1 MGCHFLLQRIFP
13 TQGLDPGVPHCR
25 QTLYHLSH
33 QGSLRFFLSS
43 SNLLEIRAE
52 KFMNELKASCA
63 EIRKDIEYK
72 LRETCLKIIFPT
84 IKVFS
89 LSLLCVAI

>member
-1 MGCHFLLQRIFP
+1 
-13 TQGLDPGVPHCR
+13 
-25 QTLYHLSH
+25 
-33 QGSLRFFLSS
+33 
-43 SNLLEIRAE
+43 
-52 KFMNELKASCA
+52 MNELKASCA